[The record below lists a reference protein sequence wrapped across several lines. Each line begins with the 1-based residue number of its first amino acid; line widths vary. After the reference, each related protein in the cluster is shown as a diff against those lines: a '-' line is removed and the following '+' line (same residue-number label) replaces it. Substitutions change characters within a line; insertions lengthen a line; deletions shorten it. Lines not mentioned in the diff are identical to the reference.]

1 MSSYQVRPVGIV
13 KFFCVKS
20 VTEFRVGNLKRPK
33 RYFDCFAYH
42 TNLNVVL
49 KVAVNT
55 VRILSKSCMFFC
67 VLRFAKNTNF
77 LLKGGI
83 HCFSMSIFRMQ
94 FRFSQV
100 PRLVEF
106 WTEYIWYK
114 LQPKATQ
121 STNNTAN
128 VSVNLHG
135 ISDTSTH
142 GATP

>member
-1 MSSYQVRPVGIV
+1 MDLSIITILPVVTKDLPISPRSGGGHV
-13 KFFCVKS
+13 K
-20 VTEFRVGNLKRPK
+20 TFRWDHRLQIRNL
-33 RYFDCFAYH
+33 FIMAF
-42 TNLNVVL
+42 

-83 HCFSMSIFRMQ
+83 HCFSMSIFRLQ

-121 STNNTAN
+121 STNNTTN